1 MVGRLSPAQIDAV
14 LYQQSVCRIGCSAN
28 GKIFVVPI
36 SYAFDGKYL
45 YCHSREGLKIK
56 LMRKNQNVCVEVDAI
71 DNMMNWRS
79 VILWGIYQELKS
91 EPSRR
96 NGMKILM
103 NKFMPLM
110 TSESLGHMD
119 AAQSPEIVE
128 KHQQAIVFRI
138 KVEDKTGMYEKG

>member
-1 MVGRLSPAQIDAV
+1 MVGKLSPAQIDTV
-14 LYQQSVCRIGCSAN
+14 LQQQSVCRIGCSAN

-36 SYAFDGKYL
+36 SYALEGKYL

-56 LMRKNQNVCVEVDAI
+56 LMRKNHNVCVEVDAI

-79 VILWGIYQELKS
+79 VILWGSYEELKS
-91 EPSRR
+91 ESSRR
-96 NGMKILM
+96 KGMKILM

-119 AAQSPEIVE
+119 AARSPEVVE
-128 KHQQAIVFRI
+128 KHRQAIVFRI
-138 KVEDKTGMYEKG
+138 KVEDKTGMFEKG

>member
-1 MVGRLSPAQIDAV
+1 M
-14 LYQQSVCRIGCSAN
+14 
-28 GKIFVVPI
+28 PI